1 VYKPLTVAQLLDG
14 GNSDTK
20 EIKKEI
26 EERKSKVAALEESY
40 KVKKAQLDGKE
51 AELESFKA

>member
-1 VYKPLTVAQLLDG
+1 MYKPLTVAQLLDG